1 MRKTRGIGWVNQMMV
16 TGWCPWA
23 TEGDLLQARGCP
35 VTRLPFPLPPKTG
48 TKWQAPSCVTR
59 LHFFFL
65 SPPLPFPHTRGMSHC
80 SRLILLLPSV
90 SSQSPS
96 AYEAPGRCL
105 LAAPAVPQEARGCG
119 REFLH
124 AAGTSRILDLRQP
137 EAVVLQGEGRGE
149 SPSQ

>member
-1 MRKTRGIGWVNQMMV
+1 MRKTSGIGWVNQMMV
-16 TGWCPWA
+16 RGWCPWA
-23 TEGDLLQARGCP
+23 ADGDLLQTAPLSDCLSLCP
-35 VTRLPFPLPPKTG
+35 LK
-48 TKWQAPSCVTR
+48 QAPSGKSHPVSQGCI
-59 LHFFFL
+59 FFFL

-96 AYEAPGRCL
+96 AYEAPGRRR

-124 AAGTSRILDLRQP
+124 AAGTSRILDLSRP

-149 SPSQ
+149 SPSR